1 MKHHPDDCFWNKETN
16 YHLTVA
22 SLRSNNSFM
31 SLDFPLV
38 VVVYPL

>member
-1 MKHHPDDCFWNKETN
+1 MKHPGDSFWNKETN
-16 YHLTVA
+16 YHLTVD

-31 SLDFPLV
+31 RLDFPLI